1 MTGADMTP
9 FNRFVAILDIA
20 LVSVQAHAVDV
31 SFTSGAG
38 LAQSYGNTHT
48 TTVDGLTISA
58 SAWSSTARANQF
70 EQAALPLTPGFG
82 LGVYNSQEKAI
93 CTAKNFVDAVGK
105 KGGEDLILFSFC
117 SAGNLQSVSM

>member
-82 LGVYNSQEKAI
+82 LGVCSSQEQAHS
-93 CTAKNFVDAVGK
+93 TAKHIPDA
-105 KGGEDLILFSFC
+105 L
-117 SAGNLQSVSM
+117 GNNGAEA